1 MTCKNFNAEIISIG
15 DEITSG
21 ALIETNSS
29 WLSADLAEQGIRTL
43 YHSTIGDEMTPM
55 INAFRL
61 AAQRSDLIAIT
72 GGIGPTEDDLTR
84 QAVAE
89 AFDRPL
95 VYFADIFEHIRQHFE
110 KRKRFMPD
118 SNRIQAYFPQG
129 TTIINNPHGTAPGFC
144 LDADRTE
151 FGLGSGRFRLMVF
164 PGVPAEMKEMWNATG
179 RQLAID
185 LEKSIVGRSHF
196 VLSHRLQCFGLGES
210 ELEAKLP
217 HLIARDHIPAVGITV
232 KEGIMTLRI
241 RAEGDSAEECRG
253 QIEQTRSLVYEILGD
268 IVFGE
273 EDETLAGVVC
283 EKLRKKNAK
292 AAIMEWGTR
301 GLLTARLTPDIF
313 RGARIFSEKDPF
325 VRQDLALNARAFAEK
340 LQADYVLI
348 VGPYPDS
355 SANSSMENSDVII
368 GVYEKSTDRLTLKEI
383 TFGGHPSMI
392 DSLFGS
398 RILDLTRHI
407 L

>member
-1 MTCKNFNAEIISIG
+1 MSRKDFHAEIISIG

-55 INAFRL
+55 IEAFRL
-61 AAQRSDLIAIT
+61 AAQRSDLIAVT

-89 AFDRPL
+89 AFGRPL
-95 VYFADIFEHIRQHFE
+95 VYDAAIFDHIRQHFE

-118 SNRIQAYFPQG
+118 SNRIQAYFPEG
-129 TTIINNPHGTAPGFC
+129 TVIINNPHGTAPGFC
-144 LDADRTE
+144 LDANRNS
-151 FGLGSGRFRLMVF
+151 FGLGEGRFRLMVF

-179 RQLAID
+179 RDLAVE
-185 LEKSIVGRSHF
+185 LEKSVVGRSHF

-210 ELEAKLP
+210 ELESKLP

-241 RAEGDSAEECRG
+241 RAEGDCVEECRN

-268 IVFGE
+268 VVFGE

-283 EKLRKKNAK
+283 EKLRKRNAQV
-292 AAIMEWGTR
+292 AVMEWGTR
-301 GLLTARLTPDIF
+301 GLLSARLNPDVF
-313 RGARIFSEKDPF
+313 CGARILSKNDPF
-325 VRQDLALNARAFAEK
+325 IQENLAQNARQLAEE
-340 LQADYVLI
+340 LHADYVFI
-348 VGPYPDS
+348 IGPYPDNT
-355 SANSSMENSDVII
+355 AGDLKNNPEVVI
-368 GVYEKSTDRLTLKEI
+368 GVYEKSGDQLHVNSV
-383 TFGGHPSMI
+383 TFGGHPAMI

-398 RILDLTRHI
+398 RALNFARH
-407 L
+407 LL